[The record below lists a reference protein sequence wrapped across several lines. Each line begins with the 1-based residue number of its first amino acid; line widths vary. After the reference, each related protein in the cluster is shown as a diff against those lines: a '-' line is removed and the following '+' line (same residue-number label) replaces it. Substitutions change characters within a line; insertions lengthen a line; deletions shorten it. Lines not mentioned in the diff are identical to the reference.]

1 MSWFQLDVDIW
12 LILNAAIALKCGSR
26 KFLYLKVKLEMMK
39 SEQERKETIEA
50 INVLL
55 NQAYDSTLDEILA
68 HLKRIDDI
76 EDEEDLKAVIEA
88 RKDGRINGTVTWK
101 EYKGYKRETA

>member
-1 MSWFQLDVDIW
+1 
-12 LILNAAIALKCGSR
+12 
-26 KFLYLKVKLEMMK
+26 MK
-39 SEQERKETIEA
+39 TDQQRKEIIEA

-76 EDEEDLKAVIEA
+76 EDEEDLQAIKEA
-88 RKDGRINGTVTWK
+88 REDRRINGTVSI
-101 EYKGYKRETA
+101 Y